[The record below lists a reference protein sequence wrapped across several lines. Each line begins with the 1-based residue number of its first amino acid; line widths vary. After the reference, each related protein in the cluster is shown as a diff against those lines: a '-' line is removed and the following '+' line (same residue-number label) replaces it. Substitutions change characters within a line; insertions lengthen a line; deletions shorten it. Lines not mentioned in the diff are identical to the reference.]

1 MDTHGQ
7 RQEFYTV
14 EANRIQET
22 RIYIYIYIYIVEVN
36 TNFEHYC
43 E

>member
-1 MDTHGQ
+1 MDTHG
-7 RQEFYTV
+7 RSQEFYTM

-22 RIYIYIYIYIVEVN
+22 RIYIYIYIYIVVD
-36 TNFEHYC
+36 TNFEHHR